1 MDYPKTD
8 YRDTWEEDESSIVN
22 GLEDEKVKG
31 IATVLMDEIKALPI
45 ERETFGLMHGDI
57 HPGNFHYD
65 GKGLT
70 IFDFDDAAY
79 NYFIHDLA
87 MVLYYS
93 VLFTPWTLEKKT
105 EFARKQLQVLRKGYE
120 YEHRLADS
128 WYESLPLFLRLRDI
142 GLYGTIQKKFKGKD
156 MPEDFQKLSDELYER
171 IIKQEA
177 IVNT

>member
-1 MDYPKTD
+1 
-8 YRDTWEEDESSIVN
+8 
-22 GLEDEKVKG
+22 
-31 IATVLMDEIKALPI
+31 MDEIKALPI

-65 GKGLT
+65 GKELT

-93 VLFTPWTLEKKT
+93 VLFTTWTAEEKT
-105 EFARKQLQVLRKGYE
+105 DFARKQLQVLRKGYE

-142 GLYGTIQKKFKGKD
+142 GLYGTPKRNLKGKICQIIS
-156 MPEDFQKLSDELYER
+156 ESYQKSYTKEL
-171 IIKQEA
+171 
-177 IVNT
+177 

>member
-1 MDYPKTD
+1 MNYPKTD
-8 YRDTWEEDESSIVN
+8 HRDTWEEDESGIVN
-22 GLEDEKVKG
+22 ELEDDQVKK

-65 GKGLT
+65 GKELT

-93 VLFTPWTLEKKT
+93 VLFTTWTAERRQTLLVNSYKCYGKAMSMST
-105 EFARKQLQVLRKGYE
+105 DWRIAGMNHYHYFTFA
-120 YEHRLADS
+120 
-128 WYESLPLFLRLRDI
+128 
-142 GLYGTIQKKFKGKD
+142 
-156 MPEDFQKLSDELYER
+156 
-171 IIKQEA
+171 
-177 IVNT
+177 